1 MVLANYLRCEC
12 NWCWPLDLL
21 PMREWNF
28 EVATKKQRLYVQ
40 NHISMGSL
48 FVQAAHDLWMVQLN
62 VMSVNWLSMLNACC
76 TNDDAVVDLLIL
88 TMRSMNLSNANVM
101 LADSHSMNDVL
112 GNVDERPLHECFVPR
127 ACVASLHFVL
137 GSI

>member
-12 NWCWPLDLL
+12 NWCWPLDLR

-28 EVATKKQRLYVQ
+28 EGPTKRLCVQ
-40 NHISMGSL
+40 NRTSMGLL
-48 FVQAAHDLWMVQLN
+48 FARAAHDLWMVQLN

-76 TNDDAVVDLLIL
+76 TNDDAAVVDLLIL

-112 GNVDERPLHECFVPR
+112 VNVDERPLHECSVPR
-127 ACVASLHFVL
+127 ACVASLRFVL